1 MRNILLFLSMLLIS
15 TSSFAGKYD
24 HIQYD
29 KGLASSLSKM
39 SSDEFYTSMNKQ
51 INVINTQFPKK
62 IDLITTVNNLTLH
75 HGEKSINYNITLDVD
90 SKSLNDINQ
99 IKSFFN
105 NGYKKIRIE
114 QVCERG
120 FLRSWIEGNVIIRDI
135 IRDKNGFYLA
145 TITIKKFDCHQ
156 N

>member
-1 MRNILLFLSMLLIS
+1 MRNILLFLSMILIS
-15 TSSFAGKYD
+15 TSSFAEKYD

-29 KGLASSLSKM
+29 KGFASSLSKM
-39 SSDEFYTSMNKQ
+39 SVDEFYISMNKQ

-62 IDLITTVNNLTLH
+62 IDLITTVNNLTLSH
-75 HGEKSINYNITLDVD
+75 NEKSLNYNITLDID

-114 QVCERG
+114 QICGRG
-120 FLRSWIEGNVIIRDI
+120 FLRSWVEGGVIIRDI
-135 IRDKNGFYLA
+135 INDKNGCYLA
-145 TITIKKFDCHQ
+145 TVTINKLDCHKK
-156 N
+156 

>member
-1 MRNILLFLSMLLIS
+1 MRNILLFLSMILIS
-15 TSSFAGKYD
+15 TSSFAEKYD

-39 SSDEFYTSMNKQ
+39 SVDEFYISMNKQ

-62 IDLITTVNNLTLH
+62 IDLITTVNNLTLTH
-75 HGEKSINYNITLDVD
+75 NEKSINYNITLDVD

-114 QVCERG
+114 QICGRG
-120 FLRSWIEGNVIIRDI
+120 FLRSWVEGGVIIRDI
-135 IRDKNGFYLA
+135 INDKNGFYLA
-145 TITIKKFDCHQ
+145 TVTIKKLDCHKQ
-156 N
+156 